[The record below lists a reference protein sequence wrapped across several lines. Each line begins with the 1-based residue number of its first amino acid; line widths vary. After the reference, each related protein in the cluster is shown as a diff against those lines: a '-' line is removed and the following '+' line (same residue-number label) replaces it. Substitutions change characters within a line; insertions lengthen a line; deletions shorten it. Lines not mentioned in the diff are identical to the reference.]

1 MNTEITLSQYQAD
14 VFLKTEELYS
24 TVGFRNVSLFENE
37 YRLSKAT
44 VTYIKDNIPTN
55 GSSVNTD
62 AQNVYNAVLGIS
74 TTTTPSGTTT
84 TTPGGGNTTPPN
96 QNYTMQTA
104 GLFSTDA
111 SALAF
116 LSANPPGSS
125 GYQVYATFQYSGQL
139 DVGTNL
145 TVTQPSAGGG
155 SAGSYIIIN
164 SNQPNLTDGT
174 IISHGG
180 SSVDGGIVVASI
192 IPYSVPSGNTINPV

>member
-14 VFLKTEELYS
+14 VFLRTEELYS

-44 VTYIKDNIPTN
+44 VTYIKENIPNN

-62 AQNVYNAVLGIS
+62 AQTVYNAVLGIS
-74 TTTTPSGTTT
+74 TTTPSGTTT

-104 GLFSTDA
+104 GPFSTDT

-155 SAGSYIIIN
+155 SAFSYIIIN